1 MSNCASWRCLAA
13 RLARR
18 AADLG
23 KDDSVALGT
32 AGFALAWVVGAVEE
46 GARLV
51 ERALALHPHFAWGWG
66 FSGWIN
72 VWLGK
77 PELATEHLARAVR
90 LSPHDPLSLTYQSAA
105 ACANFFN
112 GRYAEAW
119 SWAEAAIRD
128 RPDYAFPN
136 CIGAASGAL
145 AGEAAEAAKAL
156 ARLRVRDANPTTYA
170 GLYAAEQ
177 QRAAYPDVGPLGTNA
192 TVQAAYDAALAVVNK
207 RRWRIVDARAPQA
220 GRREG
225 RIEAVARTPIMGFR
239 DDVVIRVRAEPDGAR
254 IDARSSSRYGS
265 FDFGTNAAR
274 VRGLMNDI
282 EDAIRSQKPERPPPT
297 QQPAKKSTGKKDQPK
312 R

>member
-1 MSNCASWRCLAA
+1 MAAFAFVASFLAVIIV
-13 RLARR
+13 RSGLLEIRP
-18 AADLG
+18 
-23 KDDSVALGT
+23 
-32 AGFALAWVVGAVEE
+32 ALAT
-46 GARLV
+46 
-51 ERALALHPHFAWGWG
+51 FA
-66 FSGWIN
+66 
-72 VWLGK
+72 
-77 PELATEHLARAVR
+77 
-90 LSPHDPLSLTYQSAA
+90 
-105 ACANFFN
+105 
-112 GRYAEAW
+112 
-119 SWAEAAIRD
+119 
-128 RPDYAFPN
+128 
-136 CIGAASGAL
+136 GAL
-145 AGEAAEAAKAL
+145 AIAVVALVLALAAFVVIWTEGLAGMGAALTAMAVSLALLAYPAYFGLKAYRLPWIYDITTDPIDPPRFEAL

-177 QRAAYPDVGPLGTNA
+177 QRTAYPDVGPLGTNA

-207 RRWRIVDARAPQA
+207 RRWRIVDARPPQA

-239 DDVVIRVRAEPDGAR
+239 DDVVIRVRAETDGVR

-282 EDAIRSQKPERPPPT
+282 EDAIRAQKPERPPPT